1 MSKCAEILRLRLILP
16 LAAKLMGLRIVYWY
30 KQICKMNTW
39 SKEQVKNW
47 QSEHLQ
53 YLVNHV
59 YNHTVYYRNLFD
71 SCWC

>member
-53 YLVNHV
+53 YLFIPI
-59 YNHTVYYRNLFD
+59 YNT
-71 SCWC
+71 